1 MFLRR
6 FPLNRFGVWAIGA
19 FTVAMIL
26 SVPIVS
32 ILFVAAQP
40 SGDVWD
46 HLIDT
51 ALPKYIYT
59 TVILA
64 GGVGFMSLLLGTTT
78 AWLVTMCKF
87 PGLKYF
93 EWLLLLPMAIPSYV
107 IAYAYTDLLEYSGPL
122 QTFLRAIFSWESPAA
137 YWFPEIRSLGGAVLV
152 MAFVLYPYVYL
163 LARTAFLE
171 QSVNV
176 LEVGRVLG
184 RGPWGSFFKISLP
197 MARPAIAIGTA
208 LVLMETLNDYGTVD
222 FFSVPT
228 MTYGLIDV
236 WLGMNNVAGGA
247 QIAASL
253 LVFVLLLVALEK
265 LSRRRQRVYQ
275 KESSRF
281 AALPTYDLK
290 GFSAFLAFCCCV
302 LPILIGFIFP
312 VIILARLAIV
322 YFEISWN
329 KEFQELALNSFLL
342 SFFAAMITL
351 MIAIFLGYCR
361 RINKNRMLTAAIRIA
376 SSGYAMP
383 GAVLAMGILIPMAA
397 LDNYLDGIF
406 RGWIGI
412 STGLIF
418 SGTLFAL
425 IFAYVVRFLT
435 IALGQV
441 ESCLDKVS
449 PSMDMVSKTLGY
461 SNRGTLWYHHLP
473 LLKGGVFVALIIVFV
488 DCMKELPATLI
499 LRPFNFDTLAIH
511 VYQYA
516 SDEMLGEAA
525 LGCLFIVLVGLMPV
539 LLLSSMLKKSRS
551 VGMQ

>member
-32 ILFVAAQP
+32 ILFVDDQQ

-64 GGVGFMSLLLGTTT
+64 GGVGFLSLLRDYHC
-78 AWLVTMCKF
+78 LVGYHGKF

-107 IAYAYTDLLEYSGPL
+107 IAYAYTDLLETWTTTNISSSNVFGKVLLLIGFPKL
-122 QTFLRAIFSWESPAA
+122 GVWESCFGDGFCFIPH
-137 YWFPEIRSLGGAVLV
+137 
-152 MAFVLYPYVYL
+152 VYL

-197 MARPAIAIGTA
+197 MARPAIAVGTA

-281 AALPTYDLK
+281 AALPAYDLK
-290 GFSAFLAFCCCV
+290 GFSAFLAFCCCI

-312 VIILARLAIV
+312 VIILARLAII

-342 SFFAAMITL
+342 SFFAALITL
-351 MIAIFLGYCR
+351 MIAIFKD
-361 RINKNRMLTAAIRIA
+361 I
-376 SSGYAMP
+376 
-383 GAVLAMGILIPMAA
+383 
-397 LDNYLDGIF
+397 
-406 RGWIGI
+406 
-412 STGLIF
+412 
-418 SGTLFAL
+418 
-425 IFAYVVRFLT
+425 
-435 IALGQV
+435 
-441 ESCLDKVS
+441 
-449 PSMDMVSKTLGY
+449 
-461 SNRGTLWYHHLP
+461 
-473 LLKGGVFVALIIVFV
+473 VA
-488 DCMKELPATLI
+488 E
-499 LRPFNFDTLAIH
+499 
-511 VYQYA
+511 
-516 SDEMLGEAA
+516 
-525 LGCLFIVLVGLMPV
+525 
-539 LLLSSMLKKSRS
+539 
-551 VGMQ
+551 